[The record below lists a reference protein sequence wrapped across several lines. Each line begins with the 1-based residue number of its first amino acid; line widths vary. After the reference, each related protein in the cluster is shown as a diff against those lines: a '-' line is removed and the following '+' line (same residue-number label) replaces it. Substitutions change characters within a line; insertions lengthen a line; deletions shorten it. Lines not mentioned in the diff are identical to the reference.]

1 MPSWSCK
8 NLHEKSEN
16 FEKSHFSQNSQCIFY
31 KSEVSKKEQAKKGS
45 NGQELREVV
54 PFDV

>member
-1 MPSWSCK
+1 MPSGSCK

-31 KSEVSKKEQAKKGS
+31 KSKVSKKEQAVRGS